1 MLSTEHYNKAVK
13 EYAKNIFRY
22 ILKSTKDEASAKD
35 IVQDC
40 YVKLWEHKETVDHN
54 KVRSWLFTTAYHM
67 MINQINRSKKII
79 RMEGSGYLE
88 PVIVNQDFDLKELID
103 KSLDELPP
111 VQKTVILLRDLEG
124 YNYKE
129 IAEMLTLSEAQVK
142 VYLFRGRQKIKNAL
156 KELHIVL

>member
-1 MLSTEHYNKAVK
+1 MLSTEHYNRAVK

-22 ILKSTKDEASAKD
+22 ILKSTKDEAFAKD

-40 YVKLWEHKETVDHN
+40 YVKLWEHKETVDPD
-54 KVRSWLFTTAYHM
+54 KVKSWLFTTAYHI
-67 MINQINRSKKII
+67 MINQIKRS
-79 RMEGSGYLE
+79 RRMTAMEGSGYVE
-88 PVIVNQDFDLKELID
+88 PMMMAQDFDLKELID

-129 IAEMLTLSEAQVK
+129 IAEMLTLSESQVK
-142 VYLFRGRQKIKNAL
+142 VYLFRGRQKIKNA
-156 KELHIVL
+156 